1 MLLFL
6 ADIVIGI
13 AKKKTVTAAPKSVF
27 DSTYEERAKGIS
39 NIGNNQA
46 DGTRLAGRKPSC
58 QAARLEF
65 HFLDDG
71 LHAQTRPVSHTFRLP
86 VEHPGNGGLG
96 DARLFRNVRYRG
108 RFHSILE

>member
-13 AKKKTVTAAPKSVF
+13 AKEKTVTAAPESVF
-27 DSTYEERAKGIS
+27 DSTYKERTKGIG

-46 DGTRLAGRKPSC
+46 DGTRLASRKPSR

-71 LHAQTRPVSHTFRLP
+71 LHAQTRRVSHTFRFP
-86 VEHPGNGGLG
+86 VEHPGHGGLG
-96 DARLFRNVRYRG
+96 DARLFRNVRYCG
-108 RFHSILE
+108 RRHSL